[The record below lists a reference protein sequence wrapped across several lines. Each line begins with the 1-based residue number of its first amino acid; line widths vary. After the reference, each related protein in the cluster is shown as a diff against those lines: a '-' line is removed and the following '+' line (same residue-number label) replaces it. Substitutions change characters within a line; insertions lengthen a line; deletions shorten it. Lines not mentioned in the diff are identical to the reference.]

1 MGREAAKNDKVG
13 VALRLSLSA
22 DFFPGSF
29 SSLRVGRGSSGRFEL
44 PLLASLHMQWYRHTL
59 YHSRTLRT
67 AVALISVAL
76 AVLVGACSSEPP
88 RPAPPVEGP
97 IERAD
102 QSAIPKARSRK
113 LVVWLD
119 IQAFQ
124 YIEDGMVVRTG
135 AVSSGTPAHPTPK
148 GRFAVLS
155 KNKDKVSSKYTNAFD
170 FSTPMPYA
178 MQFHGNYFIHEGWV
192 PWYADSHGCVRLRYE
207 DAKFL
212 FDRMKVGDPVV
223 VTD

>member
-1 MGREAAKNDKVG
+1 
-13 VALRLSLSA
+13 
-22 DFFPGSF
+22 
-29 SSLRVGRGSSGRFEL
+29 
-44 PLLASLHMQWYRHTL
+44 
-59 YHSRTLRT
+59 
-67 AVALISVAL
+67 
-76 AVLVGACSSEPP
+76 
-88 RPAPPVEGP
+88 
-97 IERAD
+97 
-102 QSAIPKARSRK
+102 
-113 LVVWLD
+113 
-119 IQAFQ
+119 
-124 YIEDGMVVRTG
+124 MVVRTG